1 MHNCVVWSSDLSSE
15 ELISLLEKDV
25 SSLLSRTSLDRLSLS
40 LDQQAGYV
48 PIPHY
53 TYLPFSH
60 HRCLPLLSSPLLVPL
75 VTCSLALAGLPPPPC
90 AVLTHPQM
98 MKSRKCS
105 SSSASTSWGKRTSTR
120 RSRISQTRS
129 CLRYAM
135 LCYGGVYHV
144 VCPRMW
150 CMRYDIVHGVH
161 RCCKE
166 KEESNQ
172 I

>member
-1 MHNCVVWSSDLSSE
+1 MWARCCLAHRWIDYRCHW
-15 ELISLLEKDV
+15 IS
-25 SSLLSRTSLDRLSLS
+25 RLGTY
-40 LDQQAGYV
+40 QYRI
-48 PIPHY
+48 IP
-53 TYLPFSH
+53 TCRFATTVA
-60 HRCLPLLSSPLLVPL
+60 CLSSPLLVPL

-105 SSSASTSWGKRTSTR
+105 SSSASTSWGRRTSTR
-120 RSRISQTRS
+120 RSRTSQTRS